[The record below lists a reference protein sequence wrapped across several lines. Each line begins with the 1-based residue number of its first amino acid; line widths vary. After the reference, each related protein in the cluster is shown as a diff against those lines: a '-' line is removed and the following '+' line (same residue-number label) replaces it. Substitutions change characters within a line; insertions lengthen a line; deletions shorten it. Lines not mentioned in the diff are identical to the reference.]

1 MKGLML
7 KLKLQYFGYLMQRAD
22 SMEKT
27 LMVGNIEGR
36 GRGQQRKRWL
46 DGISDAMDMNLNRLQ
61 SRWWTGKPGMP
72 KSMGS
77 QSQTQLSD

>member
-1 MKGLML
+1 ML

-46 DGISDAMDMNLNRLQ
+46 DGITDTMD
-61 SRWWTGKPGMP
+61 TGLGKLRELVMDREAWRAAVHGVA
-72 KSMGS
+72 KS
-77 QSQTQLSD
+77 QIRLSD